1 MPRGEPGNK
10 DNHYIYA
17 LELSNL
23 LSVLILL
30 CLCYIYYHPSI
41 IETCM
46 NIMTLYNYVIYPCN
60 SHDFVS
66 LS

>member
-10 DNHYIYA
+10 DNHYT
-17 LELSNL
+17 LKLSNL
-23 LSVLILL
+23 LCVLYCVYVIIIIIILHL
-30 CLCYIYYHPSI
+30 LSPL
-41 IETCM
+41 IETYI
-46 NIMTLYNYVIYPCN
+46 NIMYNYVIYPCN